1 LGLMW
6 QIIDERDEF
15 MFVGTLT
22 GDIMQVQ
29 Q

>member
-1 LGLMW
+1 LMW